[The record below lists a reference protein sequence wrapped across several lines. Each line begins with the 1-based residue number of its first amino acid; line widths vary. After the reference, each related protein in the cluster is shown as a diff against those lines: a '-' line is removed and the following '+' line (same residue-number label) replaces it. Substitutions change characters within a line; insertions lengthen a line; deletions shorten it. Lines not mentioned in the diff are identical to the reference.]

1 MNDTLNNPNQI
12 DFINS
17 IHRLF
22 FKYFLVNSVT
32 NFHMESNNTYKYLKT
47 IKDTQMN
54 MLQNI
59 FRMRPK

>member
-1 MNDTLNNPNQI
+1 MTHLTILNQI

-32 NFHMESNNTYKYLKT
+32 KFHMESNNTYKYLKT